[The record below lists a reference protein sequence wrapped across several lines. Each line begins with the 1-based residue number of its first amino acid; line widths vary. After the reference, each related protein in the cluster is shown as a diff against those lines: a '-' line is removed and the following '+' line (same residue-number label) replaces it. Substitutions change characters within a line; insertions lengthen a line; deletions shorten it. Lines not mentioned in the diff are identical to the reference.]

1 MTHRPPP
8 LALLRTF
15 EAAARHLSFKKAAA
29 ELHVTPA
36 AVSQQMRTLEG
47 RLGVQLFRR
56 LTRALQLSE
65 RGAAMLPKVQEAF
78 ACLAEAMSAA
88 QAPVGERAV
97 IVTAPPSFAT
107 HWLIPR
113 LPDFYAAHPGIE
125 VRLSSTSATV
135 DHAGDSSVL
144 DALEAAAGDACCA
157 LAVLYGT
164 GGYGARFS
172 VDELMAPEYLPVCAP
187 RLLAAQPPITAPA
200 DLLRHVLI
208 HDDTVGAGGDG
219 GSAWGWAQWMG
230 AARIE
235 DRGDTSGRR
244 FSNAVLAIEAAL
256 AGQGVAL
263 LARPLVAAQLAAGT
277 LVVAFDLGIAS
288 PYRYFLVGNRS
299 EAERPAVVEF
309 RQWLL
314 AQAEPPAPDAAGAE
328 AEREAGSPSD

>member
-36 AVSQQMRTLEG
+36 AVSQQMRTLEA

-78 ACLAEAMSAA
+78 ACLADAMAAA
-88 QAPVGERAV
+88 QAPAGERAV
-97 IVTAPPSFAT
+97 IVTAPPSFAS

-113 LPDFYAAHPGIE
+113 LPGFYAAHPGVE

-135 DHAGDSSVL
+135 DHAGDSRVL

-157 LAVLYGT
+157 LVVLYGT

-187 RLLAAQPPITAPA
+187 RLLAAQPPIKAPG

-208 HDDTVGAGGDG
+208 HDDTVGGAGGA
-219 GSAWGWAQWMG
+219 AWGWAQWLD
-230 AARIE
+230 AAGVA
-235 DRGDTSGRR
+235 DRGGANNGRR

-277 LVVAFDLGIAS
+277 LVVAFDHGIAS
-288 PYRYFLVGNRS
+288 PYRYYLVANRS
-299 EAERPAVVEF
+299 EAERPAAVEF

-314 AQAEPPAPDAAGAE
+314 AQATLPAPDAFEGAL
-328 AEREAGSPSD
+328 GPDSP